1 MDYSYEGN
9 VELLSEESV
18 NSDSSSRTGLSQI
31 DFPSVAVNADS
42 FSRDIHS
49 SVAQLYIVM
58 LGRAPE
64 KAGLNIWSG
73 ELANGADIQD
83 VCSYFAACSE
93 VSDTFRGMTSAQQV
107 NMFYLN
113 AFDRSA
119 DSEGLKYWGGLID
132 DGIPFYEV
140 ARMLTEAAFNG
151 SGGVDA
157 ADTGAIRSKVER
169 ATNFALHSQND
180 DIDSARDAV
189 RPSTPDVGAP
199 VQTDPAPQLPVNVT
213 PGPSDPG
220 PVNPGP
226 VTPEPPPV
234 PTLTYSSGTFV
245 ESTAN
250 NGTIG
255 SSIVITL
262 AGDTFSTNVANKI
275 LVANVPEGLV
285 ASFTLASNTILTAT
299 LTGTASPSAS
309 VHDINNLSFTFLD
322 GAFET
327 TPNASTVVNYTKTS
341 LVVDF
346 IDGTSTD
353 EGGGSGGSGGSGNGG
368 GGGGGGGGS
377 NDNGD
382 LYGDQY
388 VLLRDLDATD
398 GFGNG
403 EAVLDANGQQILVG
417 TNGAPI
423 YYVLNADGDYEIPAD
438 LLAFT
443 QTVEL
448 ERANVVRAPESVLNH
463 ALTEALSKIDA
474 ATSITT
480 DPAGRIMCDGATIDS
495 PLENLALYKY
505 LMTADGQTNWND
517 VVDNWPDKFKALAG
531 DDALNPDWSPA
542 SLLGAVFSKEST
554 VLVDAVLYENTMLGV
569 NTVTQ
574 VDGEP
579 HVDYFNFNNG
589 SSEAFNYDRESHFA
603 DVWFQWYEDT
613 DGDLNNLE
621 LVQKSLMDA
630 VFNGENW
637 SDEYIAVSEDGAAF
651 EPVAATS
658 SGMNDF
664 SQSVDDS
671 RAVINFMHESF
682 GAVQIQAPVSSAFAS
697 ADAFLTSV
705 ESSQALIFDEI
716 DSMTPSQELSTP
728 TTDSPAQGYAL
739 VQTPTSDVE
748 ELFSLEE
755 PDEAEDAIQLDA
767 VLTDSDY
774 VFEHTSGCSGGSSTQ
789 ESHLSAMASHY
800 VEVPLPVAEV
810 SI

>member
-1 MDYSYEGN
+1 MD
-9 VELLSEESV
+9 SV
-18 NSDSSSRTGLSQI
+18 VD
-31 DFPSVAVNADS
+31 VND
-42 FSRDIHS
+42 RDIQN
-49 SVAQLYIVM
+49 SVAQFYVVM

-64 KAGLNIWSG
+64 EAGLNYWSG
-73 ELANGADIQD
+73 ELTNGASIQY
-83 VCSYFAACSE
+83 VCSSFASCPE
-93 VSDTFRGMTSAQQV
+93 VADTFRGMTSDQQV
-107 NMFYLN
+107 NLFYLN

-119 DSEGLKYWGGLID
+119 DSEGLSYWSGLID
-132 DGIPFYEV
+132 NGIPFYEV
-140 ARMLTEAAFNG
+140 ARMIANAAFIG
-151 SGGVDA
+151 SEGVDP
-157 ADTGAIRSKVER
+157 ADTVAIRSKLER
-169 ATNFALHSQND
+169 AIDFALYSQSTD
-180 DIDSARDAV
+180 MESARDAV
-189 RPSTPDVGAP
+189 GPINPDIN
-199 VQTDPAPQLPVNVT
+199 D
-213 PGPSDPG
+213 
-220 PVNPGP
+220 
-226 VTPEPPPV
+226 PV
-234 PTLTYSSGTFV
+234 PALIYSSSEFV
-245 ESTAN
+245 ESAAN
-250 NGTIG
+250 NGTIS

-262 AGDTFSTNVANKI
+262 TGDTFSANVADKI
-275 LVANVPEGLV
+275 LVANVPDGLAV
-285 ASFTLASNTILTAT
+285 SFTLASNTIVTAT
-299 LTGTASPSAS
+299 LIGITSPSAS

-327 TPNASTVVNYTKTS
+327 TSIASNVINYTNTS
-341 LVVDF
+341 LVVDY

-353 EGGGSGGSGGSGNGG
+353 EGGGSGSGSGGGGGSGSGGGGGSGSGGGGGSGGHGG

-377 NDNGD
+377 NENGD

-403 EAVLDANGQQILVG
+403 EAVLDANGQPILVG
-417 TNGAPI
+417 TNGVPI

-463 ALTEALSKIDA
+463 ALTEALSKIDI

-480 DPAGRIMCDGATIDS
+480 DAAGRIMCDGATIDS

-505 LMTADGQTNWND
+505 LMTADGQTSWND

-531 DDALNPDWSPA
+531 DDALNPDWTPA

-554 VLVDAVLYENTMLGV
+554 ILVDAVLYENTMLGV

-579 HVDYFNFNNG
+579 YIDYFNFNNG
-589 SSEAFNYDRESHFA
+589 GSEAFNYDRASHFA
-603 DVWFQWYEDT
+603 DVWLQWYEDT

-637 SDEYIAVSEDGAAF
+637 SDEYITVSEDSAAF
-651 EPVAATS
+651 VSAAATS

-682 GAVQIQAPVSSAFAS
+682 GAIQIQAPVSSVLAA
-697 ADAFLTSV
+697 V
-705 ESSQALIFDEI
+705 ESSQALISDQV
-716 DSMTPSQELSTP
+716 DSMTPSQDLSTP
-728 TTDSPAQGYAL
+728 TADLPVQGYSL
-739 VQTPTSDVE
+739 VQTPASDVE

-755 PDEAEDAIQLDA
+755 PDEAEDTIQLA
-767 VLTDSDY
+767 SVLTDSDY
-774 VFEHTSGCSGGSSTQ
+774 VFEHTSGCSGGSSSQ
-789 ESHLSAMASHY
+789 ESHLSAMASNY

-810 SI
+810 SM